1 MTATVARAHSAAKRR
16 RRLRALCERLY
27 RRCGNGHGN
36 DDRLPQMRPRGAR
49 DDAHERL
56 PVRLRMRRLRGY
68 PQAPPR
74 RLLRLLFL
82 RGSRLSAEAVVT
94 MTGHDPKLNP
104 AEIHVIWAGGD
115 SDAVGARRTISVLP
129 YICRPASRSRMG
141 QRSQKVIRD
150 ARPASLAIPCSRNA
164 STSWRSP
171 FVTGRARTDLVDRRV
186 GTARWSSSGTSTR
199 ARSGSARTTAGAGPG
214 SARSGSRRPGARG
227 GSRTRAHPRG
237 LR

>member
-36 DDRLPQMRPRGAR
+36 DDRLPQMRPRGTR

-115 SDAVGARRTISVLP
+115 LTLSGPAVPSRSLP

-171 FVTGRARTDLVDRRV
+171 FVTGQARTDLVDRRV
-186 GTARWSSSGTSTR
+186 GTARWSSSETSTR
-199 ARSGSARTTAGAGPG
+199 ARSGSARRTARAGRG
-214 SARSGSRRPGARG
+214 SARSGSRPLGTPG
-227 GSRTRAHPRG
+227 GSRTRFHQPA